1 MTLWPPHVRIDPI
14 DGATLVEAMKVGL
27 NFQEVVVREGD
38 DSPPSKPM
46 SLADFCKRNIGPFN
60 EATPSKAEL
69 LIAAR
74 FVEMHQWVSQS
85 LHFAGSTFNRDA
97 MVEVTNEMRLAATQR
112 AAFERATAHV
122 IEPTDDEDSAQ
133 RIIDAAFPKHQVT
146 QAFGEGFDPDRVAQA
161 FAEELVKV
169 EPKGPAEDHIR
180 AVCAELA
187 DFLVDKNKKYGN
199 SALEPMRVFS
209 QAAADE
215 QILVR
220 LDDKLSRIKS
230 RQNNEDEDPIKDLVG
245 YLVLYLVSRRLKAA
259 REEERSSE

>member
-27 NFQEVVVREGD
+27 NFQEVVVREGE

-60 EATPSKAEL
+60 ESTPSKAEL

-85 LHFAGSTFNRDA
+85 LHFAGSTFSREVLFEITNA
-97 MVEVTNEMRLAATQR
+97 MGMAATLR
-112 AAFERATAHV
+112 AVEEAKAERRLNET
-122 IEPTDDEDSAQ
+122 PTLNREFQ
-133 RIIDAAFPKHQVT
+133 IT
-146 QAFGEGFDPDRVAQA
+146 QA

-180 AVCAELA
+180 AVCEELA

-230 RQNNEDEDPIKDLVG
+230 RQSNEDEGPIKDLVG
-245 YLVLYLVSRRLKAA
+245 YLVLYLVSRRLKA
-259 REEERSSE
+259 ERSSE

>member
-27 NFQEVVVREGD
+27 NFQEVVVREGE

-60 EATPSKAEL
+60 ESTPSKAEL

-85 LHFAGSTFNRDA
+85 LHFAGSTFSREVLFEITNA
-97 MVEVTNEMRLAATQR
+97 MGMAATLR
-112 AAFERATAHV
+112 AVEEAKAERRL
-122 IEPTDDEDSAQ
+122 IETPTLNREFQ
-133 RIIDAAFPKHQVT
+133 IT
-146 QAFGEGFDPDRVAQA
+146 QAFGESFDPDKVARA

-209 QAAADE
+209 KAAADE

-245 YLVLYLVSRRLKAA
+245 YLVLYLVSRRLKA
-259 REEERSSE
+259 ERSSE